1 MQKEHAQG
9 PEFTDG
15 SGPNRQAL
23 SYFAWV
29 TKPMMSRQ
37 AAWLSG
43 LGTRLVILWS

>member
-15 SGPNRQAL
+15 SGPKRQAL

-43 LGTRLVILWS
+43 LG